1 MGIILLVSFA
11 LGIGLLLWDGK
22 LAALPQKEI
31 KRNAYG
37 EGDRKSSYDVVEE
50 GENKRVPVEITVG
63 ETQYTKQELK
73 EVFQKSAEQLEILIL
88 GDNESL
94 ERVSS
99 DLNLITAM
107 PGAPIRVEWELDRYD
122 LLYTNG
128 ELQTDNLEREGE
140 GALVML
146 KAYLTYTEDETKQVL
161 HEIPVRLYPPK
172 KTGEEG
178 LARKIQTK
186 VEEEESKH
194 QTKEKLSLPKNI
206 DGKEVAYYAPMNF
219 RGITVLGMGIV
230 MVILLGCLDKQD
242 KKQEKKNRENEMMR
256 DYPEIVNQLTL
267 LLGAG
272 MTCKNAWG
280 KIVEDYRKRI
290 ESQGQRAAYEEMKLT
305 WNEMQSGITER
316 ECYERFGRRCG
327 VQSYIKLG
335 ALLSQNLRRGTKG
348 ITDVLRIEGIHAF
361 EQRKASAKR
370 QGEEAGTKL
379 LLPMFFMLG
388 IVLVIVVV
396 PAFLSIQL

>member
-1 MGIILLVSFA
+1 
-11 LGIGLLLWDGK
+11 
-22 LAALPQKEI
+22 
-31 KRNAYG
+31 
-37 EGDRKSSYDVVEE
+37 
-50 GENKRVPVEITVG
+50 
-63 ETQYTKQELK
+63 
-73 EVFQKSAEQLEILIL
+73 
-88 GDNESL
+88 
-94 ERVSS
+94 
-99 DLNLITAM
+99 
-107 PGAPIRVEWELDRYD
+107 
-122 LLYTNG
+122 
-128 ELQTDNLEREGE
+128 
-140 GALVML
+140 ML